1 MEAESVRARVALWI
15 AMLDNGCSPYEHSP
29 NPFKLNKNNNSS
41 SNDTPT
47 TSTTTTFFI
56 ILSLPL
62 SLKWDKDK
70 QELGGDDQALEG
82 GR

>member
-62 SLKWDKDK
+62 SLSNETKINKNLVVMIK
-70 QELGGDDQALEG
+70 H
-82 GR
+82 